1 MTQNKTQYQSKLRA
15 KIQSVITTAD
25 LKQKVDATR
34 FINYPWGTYDI
45 AFYGGLCGYVK
56 DETIQGRVTVFLSGK
71 MISTGAKSVQGS
83 VIQLEKAM
91 NLLAKDGFVKTVK
104 LIPKTK
110 NIVATLDIGSRID
123 LNEVV
128 THVPK
133 ITFEPDQFPGA
144 ILRMTEGPVCL
155 LFASGK
161 IVIAG
166 SKSVDDIRN
175 AVSNLEKMLRP
186 FHIEARNMDED

>member
-1 MTQNKTQYQSKLRA
+1 MKVIPKL
-15 KIQSVITTAD
+15 
-25 LKQKVDATR
+25 
-34 FINYPWGTYDI
+34 
-45 AFYGGLCGYVK
+45 
-56 DETIQGRVTVFLSGK
+56 
-71 MISTGAKSVQGS
+71 
-83 VIQLEKAM
+83 
-91 NLLAKDGFVKTVK
+91 DGFVKKVK
-104 LIPKTK
+104 LIPKIQ
-110 NIVATLDIGSRID
+110 NIVATLNIGSRID

-166 SKSVDDIRN
+166 SKSEDDIRN
-175 AVSNLEKMLRP
+175 AVSNLEKLLKP
-186 FHIEARNMDED
+186 FHIR

>member
-1 MTQNKTQYQSKLRA
+1 MEYQSIISENFR
-15 KIQSVITTAD
+15 IRNVITTTD

-45 AFYGGLCGYVK
+45 QYYGGRCGYVK

-71 MISTGAKSVQGS
+71 MISLGAKSVQGS

-91 NLLAKDGFVKTVK
+91 NLLAKDGFVKKVR
-104 LIPKTK
+104 LIPKIQ
-110 NIVATLDIGSRID
+110 NIVATLNIGSRID

-128 THVPK
+128 TLIPK

-144 ILRMTEGPVCL
+144 ILRLNEGPVCL

-166 SKSVDDIRN
+166 SKSEVDIKN
-175 AVSNLEKMLRP
+175 AVVNLEKILKP
-186 FHIEARNMDED
+186 FHIEAGNMDED

>member
-1 MTQNKTQYQSKLRA
+1 MTQDKTQYSTKLRA
-15 KIQSVITTAD
+15 KIQNVITTAD

-45 AFYGGLCGYVK
+45 QYYGGRCGYIK

-83 VIQLEKAM
+83 VIQLKKAM
-91 NLLAKDGFVKTVK
+91 NLLAKERIVKKIK
-104 LIPKTK
+104 LIPKIQ
-110 NIVATLDIGSRID
+110 NIVATLNIGSRID

-128 THVPK
+128 AHVPE

-144 ILRMTEGPVCL
+144 ILRTREGPVCL
-155 LFASGK
+155 LFSSGK

-166 SKSVDDIRN
+166 SKSVDDVRN
-175 AVSNLEKMLRP
+175 VVSNLEKILKS
-186 FHIEARNMDED
+186 FHIE